1 MKEGKHMH
9 KKRIAMSLMSLL
21 LVGGICNVGAIISHA
36 EEMPGYH
43 EYVNTEDEAID
54 TWYGIARGTYLK
66 SGDSSITKKDSTHAL
81 CTGNTLA
88 HIKADKVYVRI
99 YLDKSDTA
107 AYGSWGTVNYWT
119 GTETNASMAHV
130 SSGSYTVT
138 KNKYYRVTG
147 AHSVT
152 ENGTTE
158 ATNTSTNAKL
168 FN

>member
-1 MKEGKHMH
+1 ML
-9 KKRIAMSLMSLL
+9 KRAALLAVAGILTLGSSLPVM
-21 LVGGICNVGAIISHA
+21 AA
-36 EEMPGYH
+36 EEEIIEPAGYH
-43 EYVNTEDEAID
+43 VYDSTEDSETD

-119 GTETNASMAHV
+119 GTATNASMAHV

-158 ATNTSTNAKL
+158 ATDTSTNAKL

>member
-1 MKEGKHMH
+1 ML
-9 KKRIAMSLMSLL
+9 KRAALLAVAGILTLGSSLPVM
-21 LVGGICNVGAIISHA
+21 AA
-36 EEMPGYH
+36 EEEIIEPAGYNV
-43 EYVNTEDEAID
+43 YDSTEDSEKD

-119 GTETNASMAHV
+119 GTASNASMAHV

-158 ATNTSTNAKL
+158 STDTSTNAKL